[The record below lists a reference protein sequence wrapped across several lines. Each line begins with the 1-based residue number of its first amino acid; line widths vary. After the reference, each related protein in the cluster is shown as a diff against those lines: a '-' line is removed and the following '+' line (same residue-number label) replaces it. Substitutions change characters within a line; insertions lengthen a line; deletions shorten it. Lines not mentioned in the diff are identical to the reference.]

1 MASRA
6 FKDINLSFKRHPVTN
21 DVVVIRD
28 EDAIKRSVKNIIFT
42 ILGEKPFNPNF
53 GSVINDSL
61 FELNTSLNEIRIADE
76 INSSLL
82 NHEPRIANIDATV
95 EIMPDSNEMNC
106 TVQYDI
112 VGIPAPTQ
120 TVDVLLFPASCLLY
134 TSPSPRDLVIS
145 RMPSSA

>member
-1 MASRA
+1 MASKA

-21 DVVVIRD
+21 DVITVSD

-42 ILGEKPFNPNF
+42 ILGEKPFEPEF

-61 FELNTSLNEIRIADE
+61 FELNTSLNEMKVSDE
-76 INSSLL
+76 IKQSLL
-82 NHEPRIANIDATV
+82 NFEPRIDNIRVTV
-95 EIMPDSNEMNC
+95 SIYPDSNELNC

-120 TVDVLLFPASCLLY
+120 EVDVLLFPA
-134 TSPSPRDLVIS
+134 RV
-145 RMPSSA
+145 

>member
-1 MASRA
+1 VASRA

-61 FELNTSLNEIRIADE
+61 FELNTALNQIRIADE
-76 INSSLL
+76 INASLL
-82 NHEPRIANIDATV
+82 NHEPRISNIDATV

-112 VGIPAPTQ
+112 IGIPAPTQ
-120 TVDVLLFPASCLLY
+120 TVDVLLFPA
-134 TSPSPRDLVIS
+134 RV
-145 RMPSSA
+145 

>member
-21 DVVVIRD
+21 DVVTIRD

-42 ILGEKPFNPNF
+42 ILGEKPFIPLF
-53 GSVINDSL
+53 GSVINESL
-61 FELNTSLNEIRIADE
+61 FDLNTNLSEIRITDE
-76 INSSLL
+76 IKSSLL
-82 NHEPRIANIDATV
+82 NYEPRIDNVEVTV
-95 EIMPDSNEMNC
+95 QVSPDRNEMNC

-120 TVDVLLFPASCLLY
+120 EVDVLLFPA
-134 TSPSPRDLVIS
+134 RV
-145 RMPSSA
+145 